1 VQTHPPPKPVPLF
14 AAVAQPIQAFFKL
27 EAASGILLLACAV
40 AALAWVNV
48 FGEESYHAVFE
59 APIAIG
65 VGDLVARFS
74 LHALVN
80 DGLMTV
86 FFFVVGMEI
95 KRELVSGELR
105 TRSQALL
112 PLVAALGGMV
122 VPAAIYLAFTAGGPG
137 KAGWGIPMATDI
149 AFAIGVL
156 TLLRSRVPYALVVFL
171 TALAIFDDIGG
182 ILVIALFYGSGL
194 DARWLGL
201 AVATAVLLWTMH
213 RRYVRN
219 GFLWAIA
226 GALLWYALHGAGIHA
241 TIAGVVLGFAIPARP
256 LRPLP
261 LVLRG
266 LADHA
271 EELARTCGD
280 ESLDAEAVLG
290 IEERLADL
298 EAPLTRFIHALHPFS
313 SFVVMPVFALA
324 NSGVAVA
331 GGSGAA
337 GLTGAVGAG
346 VAVALVVGKPAG
358 IFGFTWLALKLG
370 LAEIPGG
377 ASVAKLFGVSIVAGI
392 GFTVALFIASL
403 AFPGD
408 AALLD
413 QAKLGILAGSFVAG
427 IGGAVLLLLTPRETA
442 SPAAAERGEV
452 GPTRSSGG
460 EG

>member
-1 VQTHPPPKPVPLF
+1 VQTHPTPKPVPLF
-14 AAVAQPIQAFFKL
+14 AAVAQPIQAFFRL

-40 AALAWVNV
+40 AALAWVNL
-48 FGEESYHAVFE
+48 FGEEGYHAVFE
-59 APIAIG
+59 SPIAIG
-65 VGDLVARFS
+65 LGDRAVRFS
-74 LHALVN
+74 VHALVN
-80 DGLMTV
+80 DGLMTI

-105 TRSQALL
+105 TRSQAIL

-137 KAGWGIPMATDI
+137 QRGWGIPMATDI

-194 DARWLGL
+194 DARWLGF
-201 AVATAVLLWTMH
+201 AVAVAVLLWTMH

-271 EELARTCGD
+271 EALARTCGN
-280 ESLDAEAVLG
+280 ESLDAQAVLG
-290 IEERLADL
+290 IEERLEDL

-324 NSGVAVA
+324 NSGVAIA

-346 VAVALVVGKPAG
+346 IAVALVVGKPLG
-358 IFGFTWLALKLG
+358 IFGFTWVAVKLG
-370 LAEIPGG
+370 LAKVPGD
-377 ASVAKLFGVSIVAGI
+377 ASTAKLFGVSVVAGI

-403 AFPGD
+403 AFADD

-427 IGGAVLLLLTPRETA
+427 LGGAILLLLTPRVA
-442 SPAAAERGEV
+442 DPAATAEGSELAAA
-452 GPTRSSGG
+452 RSSG